1 MGNLQYVFELL
12 GTLLFAISGA
22 LAVRDREADLFGATF
37 TGFVT
42 AIGGGTL
49 RDIML
54 GSYPLTWISDI
65 LFLYAIMLGALVAY
79 LFFKFLVRLSRT
91 FLFFDAMGISLFTIL
106 GVEKALSLGV
116 RPEIAAIM
124 GMFSAVMGG
133 VIRDTLIN
141 ETRAPKAVK
150 HKPSARQKSHP
161 VKTPPFQ
168 IDAIDVWDDLT
179 YVAISQAGRIAFL
192 KTGEQQ
198 SGWKFT
204 HIDRL
209 KGLVNL
215 QDPAGQVHSI
225 SLQR

>member
-141 ETRAPKAVK
+141 ETPVLFRKEIYATACLGGAVCYLLLNRFEVARDANLMIT
-150 HKPSARQKSHP
+150 SALIFVVR
-161 VKTPPFQ
+161 T
-168 IDAIDVWDDLT
+168 
-179 YVAISQAGRIAFL
+179 VAVRYKLALPNFR
-192 KTGEQQ
+192 
-198 SGWKFT
+198 
-204 HIDRL
+204 R
-209 KGLVNL
+209 
-215 QDPAGQVHSI
+215 
-225 SLQR
+225 